1 MAQDQGAAASRNTDA
16 QGNLVSQGEE
26 QARQPREAPLIG
38 DDFAHMPYLEVGT
51 DLTADETY
59 LDLNDLE
66 RGPFTISGT
75 RSVERGDRLVA
86 KGNLD
91 PELWTKLT
99 GGG

>member
-1 MAQDQGAAASRNTDA
+1 MAQDQRAAESRNTDA

-26 QARQPREAPLIG
+26 QSRQPRESPLIG

-51 DLTADETY
+51 DLSPDETY
-59 LDLNDLE
+59 LDLNELD
-66 RGPFTISGT
+66 RGPFTPSGSRT
-75 RSVERGDRLVA
+75 VERGDRLVA

-99 GGG
+99 SER